1 MANIEKDI
9 LVLKRKL
16 DATNAELIA
25 SYKRL
30 GKKLLLSNSS
40 SSVNEESVLSY
51 NKMLEERA
59 LLTSNI
65 LEIKT
70 SYERLTELAKFKKQI
85 SKSLKETDN
94 SVSKLKLRF
103 TLSFYKSF
111 KDLDYFKLLDDE
123 IEKAEKEIEELSS
136 STEAL
141 DEEKKEAGFLSK
153 FNINRKIAG
162 NKFKSSLLKK
172 NIERKLCKHI
182 DEIFE
187 AKEVSSLFNE
197 GKMTDELTSLYN
209 TIFEEQ
215 TSKKDLD
222 NRILDIEE
230 EESFLLDK
238 MQELCGSVQY
248 SKQISNFNLQVKKI
262 DEEVDELLKNI
273 AVEFVSPFL
282 DEASK
287 DVESSDLYSDDIEE
301 IRNLKLQVET
311 IDYNIEYCNLSTKK
325 DSISSKITYMTKAI
339 ENCKNEI
346 KNYEQRIEKLK
357 EDIENSNQEK
367 QEIDKELS
375 KLEIL
380 INEGK

>member
-1 MANIEKDI
+1 M
-9 LVLKRKL
+9 
-16 DATNAELIA
+16 
-25 SYKRL
+25 
-30 GKKLLLSNSS
+30 
-40 SSVNEESVLSY
+40 
-51 NKMLEERA
+51 
-59 LLTSNI
+59 
-65 LEIKT
+65 
-70 SYERLTELAKFKKQI
+70 
-85 SKSLKETDN
+85 
-94 SVSKLKLRF
+94 
-103 TLSFYKSF
+103 
-111 KDLDYFKLLDDE
+111 
-123 IEKAEKEIEELSS
+123 
-136 STEAL
+136 
-141 DEEKKEAGFLSK
+141 
-153 FNINRKIAG
+153 
-162 NKFKSSLLKK
+162 
-172 NIERKLCKHI
+172 
-182 DEIFE
+182 
-187 AKEVSSLFNE
+187 FNE